1 MAGKV
6 ALTIAQASAAGTT
19 AGAPTPMSV
28 GPQQNTAVG
37 SNQPQQGAP
46 AGAPQP
52 PQPPQGRPSVAP
64 HAGVQSVG
72 THPSASPFKRANPVH
87 PFGK

>member
-6 ALTIAQASAAGTT
+6 ALNIANASAAGTT

-37 SNQPQQGAP
+37 SNQPPQGAP
-46 AGAPQP
+46 QGAPP
-52 PQPPQGRPSVAP
+52 PARPPVVP
-64 HAGVQSVG
+64 HGGIQSVG
-72 THPSASPFKRANPVH
+72 THPSASLAKRSNPTH

>member
-6 ALTIAQASAAGTT
+6 ALTIANASAAGTT

-28 GPQQNTAVG
+28 GPQQDSAVG
-37 SNQPQQGAP
+37 SNQPPQGVPPGAP
-46 AGAPQP
+46 P
-52 PQPPQGRPSVAP
+52 PRPPVAP

-72 THPSASPFKRANPVH
+72 THPSASFAKRGNPTH

>member
-6 ALTIAQASAAGTT
+6 TLNIANASAAGTA
-19 AGAPTPMSV
+19 AGAPTPLSM
-28 GPQQNTAVG
+28 GAQKNTAAG
-37 SNQPQQGAP
+37 SNQPQQDAP
-46 AGAPQP
+46 P
-52 PQPPQGRPSVAP
+52 PRSPVAP

-72 THPSASPFKRANPVH
+72 THPSASFAKRDNPTH

>member
-6 ALTIAQASAAGTT
+6 ALTIANASAAGTT

-28 GPQQNTAVG
+28 GPQVNTAVG
-37 SNQPQQGAP
+37 SNQP
-46 AGAPQP
+46 P
-52 PQPPQGRPSVAP
+52 PSARPPVAP
-64 HAGVQSVG
+64 HAGIQSVG
-72 THPSASPFKRANPVH
+72 THPSASFAKRSNPAH